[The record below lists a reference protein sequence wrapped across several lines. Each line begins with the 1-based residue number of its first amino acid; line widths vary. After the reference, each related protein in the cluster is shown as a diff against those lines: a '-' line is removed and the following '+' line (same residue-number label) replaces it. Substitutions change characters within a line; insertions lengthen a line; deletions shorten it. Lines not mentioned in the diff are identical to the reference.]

1 MSESTPIP
9 VLKVLDSEPV
19 GFCEPDSDYCEVP
32 GLRAEG
38 FESADETEPAAQEA
52 ERR

>member
-19 GFCEPDSDYCEVP
+19 GICEPDSDYCEVP
-32 GLRAEG
+32 GLRAEAS
-38 FESADETEPAAQEA
+38 ESTDETDPTAQDG
-52 ERR
+52 ER

>member
-38 FESADETEPAAQEA
+38 FESTDETDPTVQDA
-52 ERR
+52 ER

>member
-9 VLKVLDSEPV
+9 VLKVPGSEPA

-32 GLRAEG
+32 GLRAGG
-38 FESADETEPAAQEA
+38 FESTDETGPTAQDA
-52 ERR
+52 ER

>member
-19 GFCEPDSDYCEVP
+19 GFCEVP

-38 FESADETEPAAQEA
+38 FESTDETDPTAQDA
-52 ERR
+52 ER